1 MVVRTDLLLFRRTLP
16 HTETVG
22 VEVPREENEDMTA
35 PATTP
40 DPGAAEPI
48 PAGALSQ
55 LIQDANDRGLSYQKM
70 SDRAVDTESGT
81 RLSKPYLQRL
91 VANPPANAPSPA
103 QMRALAAALRIT
115 ERRVKAAAA
124 EQWLEYEATELAGYN
139 DEVRII
145 VGHLAGMS
153 EPELRRWRA
162 MIEADE
168 RARRE
173 SE

>member
-1 MVVRTDLLLFRRTLP
+1 
-16 HTETVG
+16 
-22 VEVPREENEDMTA
+22 MTA
-35 PATTP
+35 AATAP
-40 DPGAAEPI
+40 DQGAAETSPR
-48 PAGALSQ
+48 GALSR
-55 LIQDANDRGLSYQKM
+55 LIRDANDRGLTYSKM
-70 SDRAVDTESGT
+70 SQRAVDPESGI

-103 QMRALAAALRIT
+103 QMRALQAALGVSL
-115 ERRVKAAAA
+115 RRVKAAAA
-124 EQWLEYEATELAGYN
+124 KQWLEYEATELAGYN

-145 VGHLAGMS
+145 VGHLAGMP
-153 EPELRRWRA
+153 EAELRRWRA

>member
-1 MVVRTDLLLFRRTLP
+1 
-16 HTETVG
+16 
-22 VEVPREENEDMTA
+22 MTA
-35 PATTP
+35 PAT
-40 DPGAAEPI
+40 DPATGTDEPSSR
-48 PAGALSQ
+48 GALSQ

-70 SDRAVDTESGT
+70 SELAVHTESGT
-81 RLSKPYLQRL
+81 KLSKPYLQRL
-91 VANPPANAPSPA
+91 VANPPASAPSPL
-103 QMRALAAALRIT
+103 QLKALANALRVS

-124 EQWLEYEATELAGYN
+124 EQWLEYTATELAGYG

-173 SE
+173 ND

>member
-1 MVVRTDLLLFRRTLP
+1 
-16 HTETVG
+16 
-22 VEVPREENEDMTA
+22 MTA
-35 PATTP
+35 PATVPNSGT
-40 DPGAAEPI
+40 DEPS
-48 PAGALSQ
+48 PRGALSQ

-70 SDRAVDTESGT
+70 SERAVDPETGT

-91 VANPPANAPSPA
+91 VGNPPTNAPSPA
-103 QMRALAAALRIT
+103 QMRALAVALRLT
-115 ERRVKAAAA
+115 EQRVKRAAA
-124 EQWLEYEATELAGYN
+124 EQWLEYQATELAGYN

>member
-1 MVVRTDLLLFRRTLP
+1 
-16 HTETVG
+16 
-22 VEVPREENEDMTA
+22 MTA
-35 PATTP
+35 AAPAP
-40 DPGAAEPI
+40 DAGTEAPSPR
-48 PAGALSQ
+48 GALSM
-55 LIQDANDRGLSYQKM
+55 LIQEANDRGLSYAKM
-70 SDRAVDTESGT
+70 SERAIDKATGT

-91 VANPPANAPSPA
+91 VGNPPANAPSET
-103 QMRALAAALRIT
+103 QMRAIAAALNVS

-124 EQWLEYEATELAGYN
+124 EQWLGYVATELAGYN

-145 VGHLAGMS
+145 VGHLAGMA

-173 SE
+173 ND

>member
-1 MVVRTDLLLFRRTLP
+1 
-16 HTETVG
+16 
-22 VEVPREENEDMTA
+22 MTA
-35 PATTP
+35 PAPAPAP
-40 DPGAAEPI
+40 DTGTDEPSV
-48 PAGALSQ
+48 PGALSQ

-70 SDRAVDTESGT
+70 SDRAVDAKSGT

-91 VANPPANAPSPA
+91 VGNPPANSPSPK
-103 QMRALAAALRIT
+103 QLKALAAALGVS

-124 EQWLEYEATELAGYN
+124 EQWLEYTATELAGYN

-145 VGHLAGMS
+145 VGHLAGMP
-153 EPELRRWRA
+153 EAELRRWRA

-168 RARRE
+168 RLRRE

>member
-1 MVVRTDLLLFRRTLP
+1 
-16 HTETVG
+16 
-22 VEVPREENEDMTA
+22 MTA
-35 PATTP
+35 AATDRPTGTEQPTP
-40 DPGAAEPI
+40 R
-48 PAGALSQ
+48 GALSQ
-55 LIQDANDRGLSYQKM
+55 LIQDANDRGLSYAKM
-70 SDRAVDTESGT
+70 SDQAVDRETGT

-91 VANPPANAPSPA
+91 VANPPAGPPSPP
-103 QMRALAAALRIT
+103 QMRALAAALHVS

-124 EQWLEYEATELAGYN
+124 EQWLEYKATELAGYN
-139 DEVRII
+139 DDVRII
-145 VGHLAGMS
+145 VAHLGDMS